1 MAGLHT
7 EIRLLN
13 YIYAHNK
20 MPSGFSTIHL
30 FSTRTVCGTCKN
42 CIDQVRTYFAPKN
55 IGVKYYS
62 LQSEKTIV
70 LENLYD
76 DEECRIIDIINNYEY
91 LIMAIDTTPSQV
103 ATNALQAIPFGSIIG
118 GPLKA
123 CIEAQAM
130 AAQTSWQFIQ
140 EVGLNTDP
148 NTGQKEAVNVSFQ
161 FMQNGHMVQLNVPLL
176 TIVPIPYI
184 AIHDIDINFKANIS
198 ASSSSVSEQS
208 SSSALD
214 VGAEASIGAKWGP
227 FHMDAKMKAN
237 YSSKKDSKATQESKY
252 SVEYTMDVA
261 VKAGQDSMPAGLAK
275 VLELLGSALD
285 VSDPEGTLEVS
296 ARKLVL
302 SKDKE
307 GKAIPVSLIATYKN
321 GKGIFESEAIG
332 LFTKSNDKLEPVDI
346 KTANIEKNPQDD
358 SVVYV
363 FPEAN
368 NYIVKAG
375 NKTIEIKIEDAGE
388 A

>member
-1 MAGLHT
+1 
-7 EIRLLN
+7 
-13 YIYAHNK
+13 
-20 MPSGFSTIHL
+20 
-30 FSTRTVCGTCKN
+30 
-42 CIDQVRTYFAPKN
+42 
-55 IGVKYYS
+55 
-62 LQSEKTIV
+62 
-70 LENLYD
+70 
-76 DEECRIIDIINNYEY
+76 
-91 LIMAIDTTPSQV
+91 
-103 ATNALQAIPFGSIIG
+103 
-118 GPLKA
+118 
-123 CIEAQAM
+123 M

-275 VLELLGSALD
+275 VLELLGNTLD
-285 VSDPEGTLEVS
+285 VSDPDGTLEVS
-296 ARKLVL
+296 ARELTL
-302 SKDKE
+302 TD
-307 GKAIPVSLIATYKN
+307 GKATLIATYKN
-321 GKGIFESEAIG
+321 SKGIFEPES
-332 LFTKSNDKLEPVDI
+332 I
-346 KTANIEKNPQDD
+346 KIDGVTGKVSDD
-358 SVVYV
+358 SVV
-363 FPEAN
+363 FELKEAKTYTVVAGKKKVSVDVQN
-368 NYIVKAG
+368 VKPDT
-375 NKTIEIKIEDAGE
+375 KTDTTKP
-388 A
+388 

>member
-1 MAGLHT
+1 
-7 EIRLLN
+7 
-13 YIYAHNK
+13 
-20 MPSGFSTIHL
+20 
-30 FSTRTVCGTCKN
+30 
-42 CIDQVRTYFAPKN
+42 
-55 IGVKYYS
+55 
-62 LQSEKTIV
+62 
-70 LENLYD
+70 
-76 DEECRIIDIINNYEY
+76 
-91 LIMAIDTTPSQV
+91 MAIDTTPSQV
-103 ATNALQAIPFGSIIG
+103 ATSALQAIPFGSMIG

-140 EVGLNTDP
+140 EVGLNTNPD
-148 NTGQKEAVNVSFQ
+148 TGQKEAVNVSFQ
-161 FMQNGHMVQLNVPLL
+161 FVQNGRVVQLNVPLL

-227 FHMDAKMKAN
+227 FHMDAKMNAS

-296 ARKLVL
+296 ARELTL
-302 SKDKE
+302 SDEKDAK
-307 GKAIPVSLIATYKN
+307 VTLIATYKN
-321 GKGIFESEAIG
+321 NKGIFEP
-332 LFTKSNDKLEPVDI
+332 KSI
-346 KTANIEKNPQDD
+346 KINGVTGKESDD
-358 SVVYV
+358 SVI
-363 FPEAN
+363 FELNEAKT
-368 NYIVKAG
+368 YTVTAGKKTVEVEVKKAET
-375 NKTIEIKIEDAGE
+375 KTATDTQN
-388 A
+388 

>member
-1 MAGLHT
+1 
-7 EIRLLN
+7 
-13 YIYAHNK
+13 
-20 MPSGFSTIHL
+20 
-30 FSTRTVCGTCKN
+30 
-42 CIDQVRTYFAPKN
+42 
-55 IGVKYYS
+55 
-62 LQSEKTIV
+62 
-70 LENLYD
+70 
-76 DEECRIIDIINNYEY
+76 
-91 LIMAIDTTPSQV
+91 MAIDTTPSQV
-103 ATNALQAIPFGSIIG
+103 ATSALQAIPFGSMIG

-148 NTGQKEAVNVSFQ
+148 NTGKKEAVNVSFE
-161 FMQNGHMVQLNVPLL
+161 FLQNGRMVQLNVPLL

-214 VGAEASIGAKWGP
+214 AGAEVTAGLKVGP
-227 FHMDAKMKAN
+227 FHMDAKMNAN

-275 VLELLGSALD
+275 VLELLGNTLD

>member
-1 MAGLHT
+1 
-7 EIRLLN
+7 
-13 YIYAHNK
+13 
-20 MPSGFSTIHL
+20 
-30 FSTRTVCGTCKN
+30 
-42 CIDQVRTYFAPKN
+42 
-55 IGVKYYS
+55 
-62 LQSEKTIV
+62 
-70 LENLYD
+70 
-76 DEECRIIDIINNYEY
+76 
-91 LIMAIDTTPSQV
+91 MAIDTTPSQV

-227 FHMDAKMKAN
+227 FHMDAKMNAS

-296 ARKLVL
+296 ARELTL
-302 SKDKE
+302 SDEKDAK
-307 GKAIPVSLIATYKN
+307 VTLIATYKN
-321 GKGIFESEAIG
+321 NKGIFEP
-332 LFTKSNDKLEPVDI
+332 KSI
-346 KTANIEKNPQDD
+346 KINGVTGKESDD
-358 SVVYV
+358 SVI
-363 FPEAN
+363 FELNEAKT
-368 NYIVKAG
+368 YTVTAGKKTVEVEVKKAET
-375 NKTIEIKIEDAGE
+375 KTATDTQN
-388 A
+388 

>member
-1 MAGLHT
+1 
-7 EIRLLN
+7 
-13 YIYAHNK
+13 
-20 MPSGFSTIHL
+20 
-30 FSTRTVCGTCKN
+30 
-42 CIDQVRTYFAPKN
+42 
-55 IGVKYYS
+55 
-62 LQSEKTIV
+62 
-70 LENLYD
+70 
-76 DEECRIIDIINNYEY
+76 
-91 LIMAIDTTPSQV
+91 MAIDTTPSQV

-307 GKAIPVSLIATYKN
+307 GNAIPVSLIATYKN

>member
-1 MAGLHT
+1 
-7 EIRLLN
+7 
-13 YIYAHNK
+13 
-20 MPSGFSTIHL
+20 
-30 FSTRTVCGTCKN
+30 
-42 CIDQVRTYFAPKN
+42 
-55 IGVKYYS
+55 
-62 LQSEKTIV
+62 
-70 LENLYD
+70 
-76 DEECRIIDIINNYEY
+76 
-91 LIMAIDTTPSQV
+91 MAIDTTPSQV
-103 ATNALQAIPFGSIIG
+103 ATSALQAIPFGSMIG

-130 AAQTSWQFIQ
+130 AAQTSWKFIQ

-148 NTGQKEAVNVSFQ
+148 KTGQKEAVNVSFQ

-184 AIHDIDINFKANIS
+184 AIHDVDINFKANIS

-214 VGAEASIGAKWGP
+214 AGAEITAGLKVGP
-227 FHMDAKMKAN
+227 FHMDAKMNAN
-237 YSSKKDSKATQESKY
+237 YSSKKDSKATQDSKY

-275 VLELLGSALD
+275 VLELLGNSLD

-302 SKDKE
+302 SKDKD
-307 GKAIPVSLIATYKN
+307 GKVIPVSLIATYKN
-321 GKGIFESEAIG
+321 GKGIFEPEAIG
-332 LFTKSNDKLEPVDI
+332 LFTKSNDKLESVDT
-346 KTANIEKNPQDD
+346 KAVNIEKNTQDD
-358 SVVYV
+358 SIVYV
-363 FPEAN
+363 FPEVN
-368 NYIVKAG
+368 NYVVKAG
-375 NKTIEIKIEDAGE
+375 NKTIEIKIEDAKQKDSE

>member
-1 MAGLHT
+1 
-7 EIRLLN
+7 
-13 YIYAHNK
+13 
-20 MPSGFSTIHL
+20 
-30 FSTRTVCGTCKN
+30 
-42 CIDQVRTYFAPKN
+42 
-55 IGVKYYS
+55 
-62 LQSEKTIV
+62 
-70 LENLYD
+70 
-76 DEECRIIDIINNYEY
+76 
-91 LIMAIDTTPSQV
+91 MAIDATPSQV
-103 ATNALQAIPFGSIIG
+103 ATSALQAIPFGSMIG

-148 NTGQKEAVNVSFQ
+148 NTGKKEAVNVSFE
-161 FMQNGHMVQLNVPLL
+161 FLQNGRMVQLNVPLL

-214 VGAEASIGAKWGP
+214 AGAEVTAGLKVGP
-227 FHMDAKMKAN
+227 FHMDAKMNAN

>member
-1 MAGLHT
+1 
-7 EIRLLN
+7 
-13 YIYAHNK
+13 
-20 MPSGFSTIHL
+20 
-30 FSTRTVCGTCKN
+30 
-42 CIDQVRTYFAPKN
+42 
-55 IGVKYYS
+55 
-62 LQSEKTIV
+62 
-70 LENLYD
+70 
-76 DEECRIIDIINNYEY
+76 
-91 LIMAIDTTPSQV
+91 MAIDTTPSQV
-103 ATNALQAIPFGSIIG
+103 ATSALQAIPFGSIIG

-332 LFTKSNDKLEPVDI
+332 LFTKSNDGLESVDI
-346 KTANIEKNPQDD
+346 KTTKIEKNPQDD

-363 FPEAN
+363 FKEAN

-375 NKTIEIKIEDAGE
+375 NKTIEIKIEDADE

>member
-1 MAGLHT
+1 M
-7 EIRLLN
+7 
-13 YIYAHNK
+13 
-20 MPSGFSTIHL
+20 L
-30 FSTRTVCGTCKN
+30 FR
-42 CIDQVRTYFAPKN
+42 
-55 IGVKYYS
+55 
-62 LQSEKTIV
+62 
-70 LENLYD
+70 
-76 DEECRIIDIINNYEY
+76 
-91 LIMAIDTTPSQV
+91 
-103 ATNALQAIPFGSIIG
+103 
-118 GPLKA
+118 
-123 CIEAQAM
+123 
-130 AAQTSWQFIQ
+130 
-140 EVGLNTDP
+140 
-148 NTGQKEAVNVSFQ
+148 
-161 FMQNGHMVQLNVPLL
+161 
-176 TIVPIPYI
+176 
-184 AIHDIDINFKANIS
+184 
-198 ASSSSVSEQS
+198 SVSEQS

>member
-1 MAGLHT
+1 
-7 EIRLLN
+7 
-13 YIYAHNK
+13 
-20 MPSGFSTIHL
+20 
-30 FSTRTVCGTCKN
+30 
-42 CIDQVRTYFAPKN
+42 
-55 IGVKYYS
+55 
-62 LQSEKTIV
+62 
-70 LENLYD
+70 
-76 DEECRIIDIINNYEY
+76 
-91 LIMAIDTTPSQV
+91 MAIDTTPSQV

-214 VGAEASIGAKWGP
+214 VGAEASIGAKWGA

-275 VLELLGSALD
+275 VLELLGNTLD
-285 VSDPEGTLEVS
+285 VSDPDGTLEVS
-296 ARKLVL
+296 ARELTL
-302 SKDKE
+302 TD
-307 GKAIPVSLIATYKN
+307 GKATLIATYKN
-321 GKGIFESEAIG
+321 SKGIFE
-332 LFTKSNDKLEPVDI
+332 
-346 KTANIEKNPQDD
+346 
-358 SVVYV
+358 
-363 FPEAN
+363 PE
-368 NYIVKAG
+368 
-375 NKTIEIKIEDAGE
+375 
-388 A
+388 

>member
-1 MAGLHT
+1 
-7 EIRLLN
+7 
-13 YIYAHNK
+13 
-20 MPSGFSTIHL
+20 
-30 FSTRTVCGTCKN
+30 
-42 CIDQVRTYFAPKN
+42 
-55 IGVKYYS
+55 
-62 LQSEKTIV
+62 
-70 LENLYD
+70 
-76 DEECRIIDIINNYEY
+76 
-91 LIMAIDTTPSQV
+91 MAIDTTPSQV

-130 AAQTSWQFIQ
+130 AAQTSWRFIQ

-148 NTGQKEAVNVSFQ
+148 KTGQKEAVNVSFQ
-161 FMQNGHMVQLNVPLL
+161 FMQNGRMVQLNVPLL

-214 VGAEASIGAKWGP
+214 AGAEVTAGLKVGP
-227 FHMDAKMKAN
+227 FHMDAKMNAN

-307 GKAIPVSLIATYKN
+307 GNAIPVSLIATYKN

-332 LFTKSNDKLEPVDI
+332 LFTKSNDNLESVDI
-346 KTANIEKNPQDD
+346 KTTKIEKNPQDD

-363 FPEAN
+363 FSEAN

-375 NKTIEIKIEDAGE
+375 NKTIEIKIEDADE

>member
-1 MAGLHT
+1 
-7 EIRLLN
+7 
-13 YIYAHNK
+13 
-20 MPSGFSTIHL
+20 
-30 FSTRTVCGTCKN
+30 
-42 CIDQVRTYFAPKN
+42 
-55 IGVKYYS
+55 
-62 LQSEKTIV
+62 
-70 LENLYD
+70 
-76 DEECRIIDIINNYEY
+76 
-91 LIMAIDTTPSQV
+91 MAIDTTPSQV
-103 ATNALQAIPFGSIIG
+103 ATSALQAIPFGSMIG

-148 NTGQKEAVNVSFQ
+148 NTGKKEAVNVSFE
-161 FMQNGHMVQLNVPLL
+161 FLQNGRMVQLNVPLL

-214 VGAEASIGAKWGP
+214 AGAEVTAGLKVGP
-227 FHMDAKMKAN
+227 FHMDAKMNAN

-252 SVEYTMDVA
+252 SMEYTMDVA

-307 GKAIPVSLIATYKN
+307 GNAIPVSLIATYKN

>member
-1 MAGLHT
+1 
-7 EIRLLN
+7 
-13 YIYAHNK
+13 
-20 MPSGFSTIHL
+20 
-30 FSTRTVCGTCKN
+30 
-42 CIDQVRTYFAPKN
+42 
-55 IGVKYYS
+55 
-62 LQSEKTIV
+62 
-70 LENLYD
+70 
-76 DEECRIIDIINNYEY
+76 
-91 LIMAIDTTPSQV
+91 MAIDTTPSQV

-148 NTGQKEAVNVSFQ
+148 KTGQKEAVNVSFQ
-161 FMQNGHMVQLNVPLL
+161 FMQNGRMVQLNVPLL

-198 ASSSSVSEQS
+198 ASSSSVNEQS

-214 VGAEASIGAKWGP
+214 AGAEASIGAKWGP

-275 VLELLGSALD
+275 VLELLGNTLD
-285 VSDPEGTLEVS
+285 VSDPDGTLEVS
-296 ARKLVL
+296 ARELTL
-302 SKDKE
+302 TDGKDT
-307 GKAIPVSLIATYKN
+307 LIATYKN
-321 GKGIFESEAIG
+321 SKGIFEPES
-332 LFTKSNDKLEPVDI
+332 I
-346 KTANIEKNPQDD
+346 KIDGVTGKVSDD
-358 SVVYV
+358 SVV
-363 FPEAN
+363 FELKEAKT
-368 NYIVKAG
+368 YTVVAG
-375 NKTIEIKIEDAGE
+375 KKKVSVDVQNIKPDTKTDTTKP
-388 A
+388 

>member
-1 MAGLHT
+1 
-7 EIRLLN
+7 
-13 YIYAHNK
+13 
-20 MPSGFSTIHL
+20 
-30 FSTRTVCGTCKN
+30 
-42 CIDQVRTYFAPKN
+42 
-55 IGVKYYS
+55 
-62 LQSEKTIV
+62 
-70 LENLYD
+70 
-76 DEECRIIDIINNYEY
+76 
-91 LIMAIDTTPSQV
+91 MAIDTTPSQV

-275 VLELLGSALD
+275 VLELLGNTLD
-285 VSDPEGTLEVS
+285 VSDPDGTLEVS
-296 ARKLVL
+296 ARELTL
-302 SKDKE
+302 TD
-307 GKAIPVSLIATYKN
+307 GKATRIATYKN
-321 GKGIFESEAIG
+321 SKGIFEPES
-332 LFTKSNDKLEPVDI
+332 I
-346 KTANIEKNPQDD
+346 KIDGVTGKVSDD
-358 SVVYV
+358 SVV
-363 FPEAN
+363 FELKEAKTYTVIAGKKKVSVDVQN
-368 NYIVKAG
+368 VKPDT
-375 NKTIEIKIEDAGE
+375 KTDTTKP
-388 A
+388 

>member
-1 MAGLHT
+1 
-7 EIRLLN
+7 
-13 YIYAHNK
+13 
-20 MPSGFSTIHL
+20 
-30 FSTRTVCGTCKN
+30 
-42 CIDQVRTYFAPKN
+42 
-55 IGVKYYS
+55 
-62 LQSEKTIV
+62 
-70 LENLYD
+70 
-76 DEECRIIDIINNYEY
+76 
-91 LIMAIDTTPSQV
+91 MAIDTTPSQV
-103 ATNALQAIPFGSIIG
+103 ATSALQAIPFGSMIG
-118 GPLKA
+118 GPLNA

-140 EVGLNTDP
+140 EVGLNTNPD
-148 NTGQKEAVNVSFQ
+148 TGQKEAVNVSFQ
-161 FMQNGHMVQLNVPLL
+161 FVQNGRVVQLNVPLL

-227 FHMDAKMKAN
+227 FHMNAKMNAS

-296 ARKLVL
+296 ARELTL
-302 SKDKE
+302 SDEKDAK
-307 GKAIPVSLIATYKN
+307 VTLIATYKN
-321 GKGIFESEAIG
+321 NKGIFEP
-332 LFTKSNDKLEPVDI
+332 KSI
-346 KTANIEKNPQDD
+346 KINGVTGKESDD
-358 SVVYV
+358 SVI
-363 FPEAN
+363 FELNEAKT
-368 NYIVKAG
+368 YTVTAGKKTVEVEVKKAET
-375 NKTIEIKIEDAGE
+375 KTATDTQN
-388 A
+388 

>member
-1 MAGLHT
+1 
-7 EIRLLN
+7 
-13 YIYAHNK
+13 
-20 MPSGFSTIHL
+20 
-30 FSTRTVCGTCKN
+30 
-42 CIDQVRTYFAPKN
+42 
-55 IGVKYYS
+55 
-62 LQSEKTIV
+62 
-70 LENLYD
+70 
-76 DEECRIIDIINNYEY
+76 
-91 LIMAIDTTPSQV
+91 MAIDTTPSQV

-275 VLELLGSALD
+275 VLELLGNTLD

-302 SKDKE
+302 SKDME

>member
-1 MAGLHT
+1 
-7 EIRLLN
+7 
-13 YIYAHNK
+13 
-20 MPSGFSTIHL
+20 
-30 FSTRTVCGTCKN
+30 
-42 CIDQVRTYFAPKN
+42 
-55 IGVKYYS
+55 
-62 LQSEKTIV
+62 
-70 LENLYD
+70 
-76 DEECRIIDIINNYEY
+76 
-91 LIMAIDTTPSQV
+91 MAIDTTPSQV
-103 ATNALQAIPFGSIIG
+103 ATSALQAIPFGSMIG
-118 GPLKA
+118 GPLNA

-140 EVGLNTDP
+140 EVGLNTNPD
-148 NTGQKEAVNVSFQ
+148 TGQKEAVNVSFQ
-161 FMQNGHMVQLNVPLL
+161 FVQNGRVVQLNVPLL

-227 FHMDAKMKAN
+227 FHMDAKMNAS

-296 ARKLVL
+296 ARELTL
-302 SKDKE
+302 SDEKDAK
-307 GKAIPVSLIATYKN
+307 VTLIATYKN
-321 GKGIFESEAIG
+321 NKGIFE
-332 LFTKSNDKLEPVDI
+332 TKSI
-346 KTANIEKNPQDD
+346 KINGVTGKESDD
-358 SVVYV
+358 SVI
-363 FPEAN
+363 FELNEAKT
-368 NYIVKAG
+368 YTVTAGKKTVEVEVKKAET
-375 NKTIEIKIEDAGE
+375 KTATDTQN
-388 A
+388 

>member
-1 MAGLHT
+1 MA
-7 EIRLLN
+7 
-13 YIYAHNK
+13 
-20 MPSGFSTIHL
+20 
-30 FSTRTVCGTCKN
+30 
-42 CIDQVRTYFAPKN
+42 
-55 IGVKYYS
+55 
-62 LQSEKTIV
+62 
-70 LENLYD
+70 
-76 DEECRIIDIINNYEY
+76 
-91 LIMAIDTTPSQV
+91 AIDTTPSQV

-161 FMQNGHMVQLNVPLL
+161 FMQNGHMVQLSVPLL